1 MNREIKL
8 DKLKK
13 EDIGKWVLYDG
24 GFKKEKGRI
33 KSWNSKFVFV
43 VYKCDG
49 QWDEFKNYTACATN
63 PEDIQLLE
71 QTNTQP

>member
-13 EDIGKWVLYDG
+13 EDIGKWVLYDD
-24 GFKKEKGRI
+24 GFKKEEGRI

-43 VYKCDG
+43 VYKCAG